1 MLIPNDF
8 SELLLLMTDLLM
20 FITRQK
26 KPGQPGAP
34 RKTPNKRNKTK
45 APTLLAT
52 SDNNRPS
59 FALVS
64 ICRFF
69 FKTMRSFD
77 SRQNNGIKLKN
88 SASKD
93 IHR

>member
-1 MLIPNDF
+1 
-8 SELLLLMTDLLM
+8 M

-26 KPGQPGAP
+26 KPGQHGAP

-52 SDNNRPS
+52 NDNNRPS

-64 ICRFF
+64 MCSWFL
-69 FKTMRSFD
+69 FKIKRSFD

-93 IHR
+93 IHRYTKSTEI